1 MRRLAC
7 AIGAVALGA
16 KVANYLSGEVE
27 TVSPA
32 ALVLCGGHMQTQI
45 RLEYARMLQLAAAAV
60 VGLASGRP
68 EYRGVWASRLVTAR
82 VVIIVGLVYSNI

>member
-1 MRRLAC
+1 
-7 AIGAVALGA
+7 
-16 KVANYLSGEVE
+16 
-27 TVSPA
+27 
-32 ALVLCGGHMQTQI
+32 MQTQI